1 MLSLSKHASWQWL
14 ESCFDRLSMTLIM
27 LAMLPF
33 LTSEAFSQN
42 YNTDAKSYGT
52 KPESDIPQ
60 YVHTLSETG
69 IESLKKIDWIDVGL
83 QYRVRFEER
92 DNDLT
97 RSIDTT
103 DSPILSRTRAYF
115 GVKKILDP
123 FRFTL
128 ELQDSRKFHS
138 KFSKTDSEVNELDFI
153 QSYGELRFGDQRP
166 ISIRAGRMAFEILD
180 KRLIARN
187 EWRNTTNN
195 FQGFRA
201 IFGQEKNGK
210 GNNDWQLDTFALQ
223 PLTRHLY
230 KTDHRNNDQWF
241 YGAVGNWRRW
251 SNVATIQPFYFRLDQ
266 NKTATLS
273 KRKIHS
279 VGLRSYGVLGESGFD
294 FDFIAVSQFGE
305 NASQKQRAF
314 ASVAEIGYSFK
325 QAWKPRLSGNYG
337 YASGDKNP
345 TDSKDQRFEKLFG
358 FSRPWSSNDYF
369 QWENIR
375 AAKTRLELEPSKK
388 LHIDAGYGL
397 YWLTSSSDRWN
408 KANLRD
414 SSGSSGNFIGQEFDA
429 RIRYNLKSNLDGTL
443 GYATFK
449 PGEFTRATSRNN
461 SSNFF
466 YLELVWSL
474 F

>member
-1 MLSLSKHASWQWL
+1 MLRQWL

-27 LAMLPF
+27 LATLPI
-33 LTSEAFSQN
+33 LSSETFAQN
-42 YNTDAKSYGT
+42 YYTDAKSYGT
-52 KPESDIPQ
+52 KPESDVPQ
-60 YVHTLSETG
+60 YARTLSETG
-69 IESLKKIDWIDVGL
+69 IESLKKIDWIDAGL
-83 QYRVRFEER
+83 QYRMRFEER
-92 DNDLT
+92 DNDFN
-97 RSIDTT
+97 RSIDST
-103 DSPILSRTRAYF
+103 DTPILSRARAYL

-138 KFSKTDSEVNELDFI
+138 KFAKTDSEVNELDFI
-153 QSYGELRFGDQRP
+153 QSYGELHFKNALGDQRP
-166 ISIRAGRMAFEILD
+166 ISLRAGRMAFELLD
-180 KRLIARN
+180 KRLVSRN

-201 IFGQEKNGK
+201 IFGQEKN
-210 GNNDWQLDTFALQ
+210 NWQLDTFALQ
-223 PLTRHLY
+223 PLTRQLY

-251 SNVATIQPFYFRLDQ
+251 SSIATIQPFYFRLDQ

-279 VGLRSYGVLGESGFD
+279 VGLRSYGVFGESGFD

-325 QAWKPRLSGNYG
+325 QPWKPRLSGNYG

-369 QWENIR
+369 QWENIS
-375 AAKTRLELEPSKK
+375 AAKTRLELEPNKK
-388 LHIDAGYGL
+388 LHIDTGYGL
-397 YWLTSSSDRWN
+397 YWLASSSDRWN
-408 KANLRD
+408 KANLCD

-449 PGEFTRATSRNN
+449 PGKFTRATSRNN